1 MRNETGDERREIRD
15 NRWEIRDKR
24 WFSDI
29 IYEKIVF
36 SKKFSA
42 LDLQ

>member
-36 SKKFSA
+36 SKKCSA